1 MQKMLNTRL
10 YECKCMQ
17 NAKKD
22 LGGILEENRGL
33 NAKVWKSMG
42 LTGWGFEDR
51 RGLRLILQRT
61 GIKMRFLKVGMRPGR
76 F

>member
-1 MQKMLNTRL
+1 MQKMLNARL

-22 LGGILEENRGL
+22 SGGILEENRGL

-42 LTGWGFEDR
+42 LTGRGFEDR